1 MKDLEF
7 IRKHVKVWPEGAETV
22 RLDKDGEICFIGATT
37 RYDFRPEGYDENMF
51 KFDKGYLL
59 TGEEY
64 TREQWS
70 HQDLTKLDVTFGEL
84 DRDTQLRLVSHVLD
98 GGGYEEHIV
107 GDYWLGV
114 DDSDSTKEC
123 GSLIFY
129 PSNIYRALE
138 TTKDEN
144 QN

>member
-22 RLDKDGEICFIGATT
+22 RLDKDGEICFIEDDSVDN
-37 RYDFRPEGYDENMF
+37 DFYPDGYDDTMF
-51 KFDKGYLL
+51 NGS
-59 TGEEY
+59 TGIGVQY

-98 GGGYEEHIV
+98 CGGYEEHIV

-138 TTKDEN
+138 TTK
-144 QN
+144 

>member
-22 RLDKDGEICFIGATT
+22 RLDKDGEICFIEDDSVDN
-37 RYDFRPEGYDENMF
+37 DFYPDGYDDTMF
-51 KFDKGYLL
+51 NGSA
-59 TGEEY
+59 GIGVQY
-64 TREQWS
+64 TREKWS

-84 DRDTQLRLVSHVLD
+84 DRESQLRLVSHVLG

-107 GDYWLGV
+107 GDYWQVV
-114 DDSDSTKEC
+114 DDSGSTKEC

-129 PSNIYRALE
+129 PSNIYRALGA
-138 TTKDEN
+138 TK
-144 QN
+144 

>member
-1 MKDLEF
+1 MKDLVF

-22 RLDKDGEICFIGATT
+22 RLDKDGEICFIGDLSN
-37 RYDFRPEGYDENMF
+37 DFYPDGYDENMF
-51 KFDKGYLL
+51 NPDESGLH
-59 TGEEY
+59 TGKEY
-64 TREQWS
+64 TLDEWS

-84 DRDTQLRLVSHVLD
+84 YRETQLRLVSHVLD

-107 GDYWLGV
+107 GDYWQVV
-114 DDSDSTKEC
+114 DDSGSTKEC

-138 TTKDEN
+138 TTK
-144 QN
+144 

>member
-7 IRKHVKVWPEGAETV
+7 IRKHVKVWPEGATTV
-22 RLDKDGEICFIGATT
+22 RLDVDGEICFNDDLSS
-37 RYDFRPEGYDENMF
+37 DFYPDGYDETMF
-51 KFDKGYLL
+51 NAAIKGLYV
-59 TGEEY
+59 GKEY
-64 TREQWS
+64 TLDEWS

-98 GGGYEEHIV
+98 GGDVEEHIV
-107 GDYWLGV
+107 NDVWYV
-114 DDSDSTKEC
+114 QSDPDNNDERGTLS
-123 GSLIFY
+123 FR
-129 PSNIYRALE
+129 PSNKYRALE